1 MELRHL
7 RYFVAVAEELHFRRA
22 AERLHIAQPAVSEQV
37 RKLEAELGVRLLD
50 RNQRSV
56 SLTVSGAAFLEEARR
71 VLDQAER
78 AVRAARRARTDVMG
92 RLRLGYLVDALPV
105 AVPRALRRFAA
116 AAPAIDVQLERDSCR
131 RLLADVAS
139 GQLDAAVVRPA
150 RPAGRAEGE
159 CLRPR
164 DDCRSDGR
172 CACVCQR
179 GDHRPLALLRHT
191 PIMVL
196 AREVNPAFHD
206 AIVAECWRTGAAPAL
221 MPTCDRTIGEL
232 LLGVA
237 SGGGIALLPSSVA
250 DRHAMPGVRFKALAA
265 PVPTCDVALVSRPDN
280 ASAALAAFQR
290 LLGERARTLATT
302 GSSRMTWV
310 RTWLPV
316 AIIGAGL
323 VVAMAT
329 GFSETGFEGG
339 RCSSPPGCRCG
350 SSTRFTGS
358 A

>member
-56 SLTVSGAAFLEEARR
+56 SLTVSGTAFLEEARR

-78 AVRAARRARTDVMG
+78 AVRAARRARTDVIG

-131 RLLADVAS
+131 RLLADVGS
-139 GQLDAAVVRPA
+139 GQLDAAVVCLPA
-150 RPAGRAEGE
+150 
-159 CLRPR
+159 
-164 DDCRSDGR
+164 
-172 CACVCQR
+172 
-179 GDHRPLALLRHT
+179 PLAGLRANVFDQETTVAAMADVHACAGEEIIALGLLRHT

-221 MPTCDRTIGEL
+221 VQTASRTIGEL
-232 LLGVA
+232 LLGVT

-265 PVPTCDVALVSRPDN
+265 PMPTCDVALVSRPDN
-280 ASAALAAFQR
+280 ASAPLAAFQR
-290 LLGERARTLATT
+290 IVSERARPHPRLAA
-302 GSSRMTWV
+302 
-310 RTWLPV
+310 V
-316 AIIGAGL
+316 A
-323 VVAMAT
+323 
-329 GFSETGFEGG
+329 
-339 RCSSPPGCRCG
+339 
-350 SSTRFTGS
+350 
-358 A
+358 

>member
-56 SLTVSGAAFLEEARR
+56 SLTVSGTAFLEEARR

-78 AVRAARRARTDVMG
+78 AVRAARRARSDVMG

-116 AAPAIDVQLERDSCR
+116 AAPGIDVQLERDSCR

-139 GQLDAAVVRPA
+139 GQLDAAVVCLPA
-150 RPAGRAEGE
+150 
-159 CLRPR
+159 
-164 DDCRSDGR
+164 
-172 CACVCQR
+172 
-179 GDHRPLALLRHT
+179 PLAGLRANVFDQETAVAAMADVHACASEAIIALGLLRHT

-196 AREVNPAFHD
+196 ARDVNPAFHD
-206 AIVAECWRTGAAPAL
+206 AIVAECWRTGAAPGL
-221 MPTCDRTIGEL
+221 VQTGDRTIGEL
-232 LLGVA
+232 LLGVT

-280 ASAALAAFQR
+280 ASAPLAAFQR
-290 LLGERARTLATT
+290 MLGERARSRPRLAA
-302 GSSRMTWV
+302 
-310 RTWLPV
+310 V
-316 AIIGAGL
+316 A
-323 VVAMAT
+323 
-329 GFSETGFEGG
+329 
-339 RCSSPPGCRCG
+339 
-350 SSTRFTGS
+350 
-358 A
+358 

>member
-78 AVRAARRARTDVMG
+78 AVRAARRARADVMG

-139 GQLDAAVVRPA
+139 GQLDAAVVCLPA
-150 RPAGRAEGE
+150 PLAGLRANVFDQETTVAAMA
-159 CLRPR
+159 
-164 DDCRSDGR
+164 DVHA
-172 CACVCQR
+172 CASEAIIA
-179 GDHRPLALLRHT
+179 LALLRHT

-221 MPTCDRTIGEL
+221 MPTGDRTIGEL

-290 LLGERARTLATT
+290 LLGERARPRPRLAA
-302 GSSRMTWV
+302 
-310 RTWLPV
+310 V
-316 AIIGAGL
+316 A
-323 VVAMAT
+323 
-329 GFSETGFEGG
+329 
-339 RCSSPPGCRCG
+339 
-350 SSTRFTGS
+350 
-358 A
+358 